1 MELKTQIISLVFSFV
16 FGFIFSICTNI
27 NYRFLFSKNL
37 TLKIIITSVYV
48 LDFSLLYFILIKHL
62 NNGIIHTYFLLF
74 IGLGYLVS
82 FISLNKY
89 INIFKKKVKLKLKK
103 VSNKEKNN

>member
-1 MELKTQIISLVFSFV
+1 MELQTQIISLLFSFI

-37 TLKIIITSVYV
+37 TLKIIVTSIYV

-74 IGLGYLVS
+74 VGLGYLVS
-82 FISLNKY
+82 FLSLNKY
-89 INIFKKKVKLKLKK
+89 INILKKKLKFKIKK
-103 VSNKEKNN
+103 VSNKEKKC